1 VGLAARVR
9 PLGDRERAAP
19 RSCVRDD
26 ACALAPVSRHWPGP
40 WWLGRCSH
48 LRLGLVLGQ
57 LAWNARGVGVRGPAG
72 GAHGCLAAPLPR
84 AVHARDSDPLD
95 DHDLGPV
102 LAAVVTMV
110 PAFAWA
116 RVETEQPASHAEY
129 TSEFAGCYQLE
140 VGRWIPPTMLG
151 HSVHGLL
158 PARIQLDTTRGNS
171 ARDHAIFER
180 SQLLIRPGWDGAAY
194 WIPISHDRVH
204 LTWNT
209 GFNGVGVDLR
219 RHGNELRGKARG
231 HTDVGGPW
239 PNPRARVRARPIDC
253 ALSPRRHEP
262 QWAAFKQKCPTL
274 HTLGLA
280 VCARVNAEI
289 PHTLTLRDSL
299 TLGARR
305 RVTCVTRSDW
315 PVRCRTLSSVGGT
328 PLGFAPTPRPDAAG
342 APAVRH
348 RLLHSHMH

>member
-1 VGLAARVR
+1 LVV
-9 PLGDRERAAP
+9 
-19 RSCVRDD
+19 
-26 ACALAPVSRHWPGP
+26 ALASDSVWYWGSWPGTLAVSVCAGLP
-40 WWLGRCSH
+40 VALTVAWLHRFLGRST
-48 LRLGLVLGQ
+48 LETQTPWTIMNL
-57 LAWNARGVGVRGPAG
+57 GPA
-72 GAHGCLAAPLPR
+72 
-84 AVHARDSDPLD
+84 
-95 DHDLGPV
+95 

-140 VGRWIPPTMLG
+140 VGRWIPSTMLG
-151 HSVHGLL
+151 HSVHGIL

-253 ALSPRRHEP
+253 ALVPADTS
-262 QWAAFKQKCPTL
+262 
-274 HTLGLA
+274 
-280 VCARVNAEI
+280 
-289 PHTLTLRDSL
+289 
-299 TLGARR
+299 
-305 RVTCVTRSDW
+305 RSGR
-315 PVRCRTLSSVGGT
+315 PLNRSAPLST
-328 PLGFAPTPRPDAAG
+328 
-342 APAVRH
+342 H
-348 RLLHSHMH
+348 